1 MGKEMRGGF
10 SLPKAL
16 YSFGTGEHGRGAAAV
31 LGMTLMANIAIVP
44 VVQKKQLRLNPSLI
58 Y

>member
-1 MGKEMRGGF
+1 MRGGF